1 MVEQRLD
8 YENIKHLDDGNNVA
22 VPSITINGTGD
33 INKTTEVYNALANPL
48 IKEFESI
55 IIGYPIE
62 IETSSKFETAE
73 IKFCLNP
80 EFISKED
87 INNLRIFYYNKEI
100 NAIEILDTE
109 INADELEIYSNVTHF
124 SIYGVI
130 DITKYAEEMQ
140 VHNEESKLERGVADI
155 VFVIDTTGSM
165 SGTIN
170 NVRTN
175 INSFVDMLALKDVD
189 VRLGIVEY
197 KDIYEDGLDSTKVW
211 KWHETVSDFR
221 ETMSNLKASGGG
233 DSPETT
239 VDALE
244 AARRMDFR
252 SYASKFIIVFTDAT
266 TKPGS
271 RYEGIATFS
280 DVTHKLIDDRI
291 CVSVVSR
298 KTHMDHYEDL
308 YMATTGIWADLYSNF
323 YNVLSQLSDR
333 IATGTMGDGVWIR
346 LSNGTAV
353 KLNKY
358 PDKND
363 LITDTDGDGIPD
375 SQELIEEVEI
385 IIQMPTGPSYKFN
398 AWTFGSNPAK
408 ADTDDDG
415 IIDSEDENPLTPD
428 GIVNL
433 TVTPL
438 EGNATD
444 PFLFTADVAPKLK
457 DKFDYILLQ
466 FRLPGGAW
474 IQSRDILANP
484 DYISRFSMNFDH
496 NIGDSEPERKG
507 FDRYKKTI
515 WILDPGTQER
525 QGLRY
530 FRVLGIYKDRTQKP
544 FTSTEMAFIVNST
557 SITLSGLTTSVIEGT
572 HNFTIRKYDNNVKKI
587 GVYLMGDT
595 TDVPDYVPEYGR
607 YIASEKEIGII
618 NPIDGTISYNYA
630 FDSTQYKNGKY
641 ELYAKA
647 FDSEG
652 KKIHETYHKEFSI
665 KNKAAV
671 PEFSVEPGCYNE
683 KQVVRLSSKSP
694 GSYFYYTTDGTTPTL
709 SSQRYDATRGIVI
722 DKTTTLKVFAWN
734 IKYENSPVVEAEY
747 IIDPT
752 ALPSGKWNFH
762 KGGTDRLS
770 YLSDKDLNRTNLTKL
785 EEASKNL
792 TIRLEAINK
801 RIQTEVAQ
809 KYLDLAGS
817 KAPSAY
823 NTKHKV
829 IAALTWDDTKVQK
842 LYNKGGMYQKYGVD
856 QRMLLA
862 IICQEGTG
870 SFNTNSEVKDKYGGN
885 YVQPDFEKDIA
896 AALENHGVKK
906 LNAYKYY
913 WKQFED
919 SIKSLAKTK
928 GNANITKGKGDLYQF
943 LNYCTLGATIENG
956 VITKVSTMGMYA
968 EDNDWWSK
976 VKTIFDEIVENNG
989 NNPSE
994 KYSEFVK
1001 TIKTPIKA
1009 GYELPK
1015 VKFIETSNGKV
1026 WSDNNTWLSGYS
1038 LITAVLDDSPS
1049 ISFPLK
1055 YQMKAN
1061 NADTSNL
1068 IYQVQTLL
1076 NNNLSPDLK
1085 VCYH

>member
-375 SQELIEEVEI
+375 SRNSLKKWKLLYKCLQVLHINLMLGLLDQILQRQIRMMMELL
-385 IIQMPTGPSYKFN
+385 IQKM
-398 AWTFGSNPAK
+398 
-408 ADTDDDG
+408 
-415 IIDSEDENPLTPD
+415 
-428 GIVNL
+428 
-433 TVTPL
+433 
-438 EGNATD
+438 
-444 PFLFTADVAPKLK
+444 
-457 DKFDYILLQ
+457 
-466 FRLPGGAW
+466 
-474 IQSRDILANP
+474 
-484 DYISRFSMNFDH
+484 
-496 NIGDSEPERKG
+496 
-507 FDRYKKTI
+507 
-515 WILDPGTQER
+515 
-525 QGLRY
+525 
-530 FRVLGIYKDRTQKP
+530 
-544 FTSTEMAFIVNST
+544 
-557 SITLSGLTTSVIEGT
+557 
-572 HNFTIRKYDNNVKKI
+572 
-587 GVYLMGDT
+587 
-595 TDVPDYVPEYGR
+595 
-607 YIASEKEIGII
+607 
-618 NPIDGTISYNYA
+618 
-630 FDSTQYKNGKY
+630 
-641 ELYAKA
+641 
-647 FDSEG
+647 
-652 KKIHETYHKEFSI
+652 KIH
-665 KNKAAV
+665 
-671 PEFSVEPGCYNE
+671 
-683 KQVVRLSSKSP
+683 
-694 GSYFYYTTDGTTPTL
+694 
-709 SSQRYDATRGIVI
+709 
-722 DKTTTLKVFAWN
+722 
-734 IKYENSPVVEAEY
+734 
-747 IIDPT
+747 
-752 ALPSGKWNFH
+752 
-762 KGGTDRLS
+762 
-770 YLSDKDLNRTNLTKL
+770 
-785 EEASKNL
+785 
-792 TIRLEAINK
+792 
-801 RIQTEVAQ
+801 
-809 KYLDLAGS
+809 
-817 KAPSAY
+817 
-823 NTKHKV
+823 
-829 IAALTWDDTKVQK
+829 
-842 LYNKGGMYQKYGVD
+842 
-856 QRMLLA
+856 
-862 IICQEGTG
+862 
-870 SFNTNSEVKDKYGGN
+870 
-885 YVQPDFEKDIA
+885 
-896 AALENHGVKK
+896 
-906 LNAYKYY
+906 
-913 WKQFED
+913 
-919 SIKSLAKTK
+919 
-928 GNANITKGKGDLYQF
+928 
-943 LNYCTLGATIENG
+943 
-956 VITKVSTMGMYA
+956 
-968 EDNDWWSK
+968 
-976 VKTIFDEIVENNG
+976 
-989 NNPSE
+989 
-994 KYSEFVK
+994 
-1001 TIKTPIKA
+1001 
-1009 GYELPK
+1009 
-1015 VKFIETSNGKV
+1015 
-1026 WSDNNTWLSGYS
+1026 
-1038 LITAVLDDSPS
+1038 
-1049 ISFPLK
+1049 
-1055 YQMKAN
+1055 
-1061 NADTSNL
+1061 
-1068 IYQVQTLL
+1068 
-1076 NNNLSPDLK
+1076 
-1085 VCYH
+1085 